1 MDVNSHNRAAWNR
14 EAAGGENEWSQ
25 PVDEETIARARDGD
39 WSLILTPT
47 WPVPEAWYGAGERGA
62 GVAGKRVLC
71 LASGGGQQAPVL
83 AAAGAEVTSFDQS
96 EEQLALD
103 GQVAE
108 REGLSIRL
116 EQGDMADLSRF
127 ADASFDLI
135 FHPVSNVFVA
145 DVLPVWRECRRVLV
159 PGGRL
164 LSGIMN
170 PDYFLF
176 DHHAIEA
183 GAPMVISHSLP
194 YADVTSLSPETL
206 QKRIDAGAALEFSHS
221 LDDQIGGQIAA
232 GFAIAGFF
240 EDFWDA
246 EKVPVGAHMPVCF
259 ALLGIAV

>member
-1 MDVNSHNRAAWNR
+1 MDIEAHNRAAWDR
-14 EAAGGENEWSQ
+14 EAAGGQNEWSQ
-25 PVDEETIARARDGD
+25 PVDAETIARARDGD

-47 WPVPEAWYGAGERGA
+47 WPVPEAWYGEGA
-62 GVAGKRVLC
+62 VTGKRVLC

-103 GQVAE
+103 KHVAD

-127 ADASFDLI
+127 ADGSFDLI
-135 FHPVSNVFVA
+135 FHPVSNVFVP

-159 PGGRL
+159 PSGRL

-170 PDYFLF
+170 PDFFLF
-176 DHHAIEA
+176 DHEAIEA
-183 GAPMVISHSLP
+183 GAPQVITYSLP
-194 YADVTSLSPETL
+194 YAAPTSLSPERL
-206 QKRIDAGAALEFSHS
+206 RKVIDEKQALEFSHS

-259 ALLGIAV
+259 AMLGIAV